1 MIQHLSIRVPWHDGG
16 WQGCVCARPERNHA
30 CRVLNRIAEDK
41 DDACE
46 REFAGR
52 LLEPCSETYQPPCLL
67 ENGAFMSP
75 RTHRSLPVHHPYS
88 PSDNWKGYELFRHIR
103 DTEIEVPPH
112 TLIARPYRWL
122 LRGNASNFMN
132 GLGDEAHFLGYDD
145 SIEGGSPSWISNG
158 INQKKIF
165 DYFYRDVRCG
175 ESLVV
180 AYAKAVPFVETSG
193 RVVVGIGG
201 VTSLGEIREYNY
213 AGPELK
219 EGENPACLWE
229 CFLGHSIREEGE
241 EGFLFPFEE
250 IQQYLRSHPR
260 QRVEELVVLVPA
272 ACAGE
277 FSYAAEHLSNDT
289 MILVLRRTLQVLERY
304 KELGLFRGRTDRA
317 AAWCRARLEEV
328 WRNRGVYPGL
338 AAVLTALELPFAG
351 DVVRELR
358 RQMDDV
364 LLWKSL
370 PEVLGDLERYLPE
383 ESREL
388 LRNWTTSKRRVTAT
402 ALRNQERLAALL
414 ARMNISV
421 TQARMLLKPEKIR
434 IVNLEYLM
442 DMELPRLAKE
452 AVDNPYLLYE
462 KTRRLPEAY
471 RFGMEMIDLAMFPH
485 ESVRA
490 CLSADDLMEEYD
502 DMHRLRAMFTALLE
516 QQAEAGHT
524 LASAQTLLQG
534 LAAFRSEEA
543 GLDGVEIGK
552 EIFEVYQDFFADE
565 FEPTAFGDNPQGALQ
580 LCRLKRMDDVIR
592 KFFEDRFSRA
602 SLNVEEDWGAQL
614 DSLLGAIPSGME
626 DAALEKER
634 AARREKKRAVEI
646 MAISPVCVLTGGA
659 GTGKTTT
666 IAALCM
672 NRDIQRGGILLLAP
686 TGKARVALER
696 KLREKNIPCKAYTLF
711 QYLLR
716 SHHCD
721 FETMTCYLSGKTD
734 NDAFDTVIIDECS
747 MLTEEML
754 AAFAEAAAAARRV
767 IFVGDPNQLPPIG
780 AGKPFFELIRHIE
793 WHYPDRLATLHV
805 SNRQQGAGLDRE
817 FAGLFTADRQ
827 QYVGDDI
834 MDRLA
839 RDTKHIEFVPFS
851 DEQSLQTALCETV
864 ASAAKMRGTEDVYGF
879 ERSLGGQINGTW
891 VDFLS
896 SAAKAVDNWQI
907 LSPFRNDVQSGTQTV
922 NRLLQQ
928 RFGPARKPAGDVPGK
943 KKTRYPLGPDGILF
957 GEKVINIRNQKLKGY
972 PREGCLDY
980 VANGETGI
988 VEFLVLKKN
997 NPPMHQVRF
1006 SSQPGFRYCWRSQV
1020 REEGCDL
1027 ELAYALTVH
1036 KAQGSGFGNCILVLD
1051 EPAEGRR
1058 SLVSRELIY
1067 TALTRHADKVWI
1079 LYNKAAGEIR
1089 KYAQES
1095 ASELARRFSNLFA
1108 TPSPC
1113 EVEGEL
1119 FDAALIHRTH
1129 NGEWVR
1135 SKSEVIIANELAHA
1149 GIDYAYEKPLELP
1162 DGSRW
1167 LPDFTIL
1174 RNGEPV
1180 YWEHLGLLDDPAYKR
1195 RWEAKK
1201 ASYARNGIS
1210 GEKGNLVITR
1220 DVRGSIDCGAQS
1232 DIAEAVRRLCNA

>member
-16 WQGCVCARPERNHA
+16 WRGCVCARPERNHA
-30 CRVLNRIAEDK
+30 CRALNRIAADK

-46 REFAGR
+46 MEIAGR

-75 RTHRSLPVHHPYS
+75 RTLRSLPVHHPYS
-88 PSDNWKGYELFRHIR
+88 PSGKWEGYEFFRHIR
-103 DTEIEVPPH
+103 DTDIEVPPH

-132 GLGDEAHFLGYDD
+132 GLGDEAHFLDYDD
-145 SIEGGSPSWISNG
+145 SIESGSPSWVSNG

-180 AYAKAVPFVETSG
+180 VYAKAVPFVEAPG
-193 RVVVGIGG
+193 RVVVGFGG
-201 VTSLGEIREYNY
+201 VTSLGEIREYSY
-213 AGPELK
+213 AGSELR
-219 EGENPACLWE
+219 EGENSACLWE
-229 CFLGHSIREEGE
+229 CFLGHDIREEGE
-241 EGFLFPFEE
+241 NSFLFPFEE
-250 IQQYLRSHPR
+250 IQQYVQSHPR
-260 QRVEELVVLVPA
+260 QRVEELVVLVPD
-272 ACAGE
+272 ACTGE
-277 FSYAAEHLSNDT
+277 FSYAAEHLSCDT
-289 MILVLRRTLQVLERY
+289 LILVLRRAVQVLEKY
-304 KELGLFRGRTDRA
+304 EELGLFRGRAERA
-317 AAWCRARLEEV
+317 AAWCRARLKEV

-338 AAVLTALELPFAG
+338 AAVLTALGLPFAG

-358 RQMDDV
+358 RQMDDAR
-364 LLWKSL
+364 LWNSL
-370 PEVLGDLERYLPE
+370 PDVLGNLKRHLPE

-388 LRNWTTSKRRVTAT
+388 LRQCSAMKCRVTAA
-402 ALRNQERLAALL
+402 ALRNKERLAALL

-421 TQARMLLKPEKIR
+421 TQARMLLRPEDIR
-434 IVNLEYLM
+434 ITNLEYLM
-442 DMELPRLAKE
+442 DMEPSLLADR

-462 KTRRLPEAY
+462 KTRRLPENY

-485 ESVRA
+485 ASVGDA
-490 CLSADDLMEEYD
+490 FMEDYD
-502 DMHRLRAMFTALLE
+502 DERRLRAMFTALLE

-524 LASAQTLLQG
+524 LASAQTLLRG

-543 GLDGVEIGK
+543 GLGGVEIGN
-552 EIFEVYQDFFADE
+552 EVFMVCRDFFADE

-580 LCRLKRMDDVIR
+580 LCRLKRMDDIIR
-592 KFFEDRFSRA
+592 KFFRERLSRA
-602 SLNVEEDWGAQL
+602 SLNVEEDWDAQL
-614 DSLLGAIPSGME
+614 DAQLGSIPSDMKE
-626 DAALEKER
+626 AALEKEL
-634 AARREKKRAVEI
+634 AARGEKKRAVEI
-646 MAISPVCVLTGGA
+646 MAASPVCVLTGGA

-672 NRDIQRGGILLLAP
+672 NRDIQQGGILLLAP
-686 TGKARVALER
+686 TGKARVVLER

-721 FETMTCYLSGKTD
+721 FETMTCYLSGRTD
-734 NDAFDTVIIDECS
+734 GNAFDTVIIDECS

-754 AAFAEAAAAARRV
+754 AAFVEAAAAARRV
-767 IFVGDPNQLPPIG
+767 ILVGDPNQLPPIG
-780 AGKPFFELIRHIE
+780 AGKPFCELVRHLE
-793 WHYPDRLATLHV
+793 RHHPDRLATLHV
-805 SNRQQGAGLDRE
+805 GNRQQGVGLDRE
-817 FAGLFTADRQ
+817 FAGLFTADRR

-839 RDTKHIEFVPFS
+839 RDTEHIEIVPFS
-851 DEQSLQTALCETV
+851 DEQSLQAALCETV
-864 ASAAKMRGTEDVYGF
+864 ARAAKMRDTEDVYGF
-879 ERSLGGQINGTW
+879 ERSLGGQSNGTW
-891 VDFLS
+891 VNFPP

-907 LSPFRNDVQSGTQTV
+907 LSPFRNDAQSGTQTV

-928 RFGPARKPAGDVPGK
+928 RFGSARKPAGDVPGRRT
-943 KKTRYPLGPDGILF
+943 TRHPLGPDGILF
-957 GEKVINIRNQKLKGY
+957 GEKVINIRNQKMEGY

-988 VEFLVLKKN
+988 VERLWEKPANKRN
-997 NPPMHQVRF
+997 THQVRF
-1006 SSQPGFRYCWRSQV
+1006 SSQPEFCYNWPSQV
-1020 REEGCDL
+1020 GEESCDL

-1036 KAQGSGFGNCILVLD
+1036 KAQGSGFGNCILILD
-1051 EPAEGRR
+1051 EPSDGTRT
-1058 SLVSRELIY
+1058 LVSRELIY

-1113 EVEGEL
+1113 DIAGEL
-1119 FDAALIHRTH
+1119 FDADLIHRTH

-1167 LPDFTIL
+1167 LPDFTIM

-1201 ASYARNGIS
+1201 AAYARNGIS
-1210 GEKGNLVITR
+1210 EEKGNLVITS

-1232 DIAEAVRRLCNA
+1232 DIAEAVHYFCNA